1 MGRHVLWGVCS
12 VEAIILVKN
21 VRGMCRAGCFRL
33 TKFASNSKELLN
45 VNPTKRQVTRSSRF
59 QRLLETI
66 PDNEGALCV
75 HWNIADDKL
84 GFQVHMKEKPLT
96 R

>member
-1 MGRHVLWGVCS
+1 MWGVCH
-12 VEAIILVKN
+12 VEAITLVKN
-21 VRGMCRAGCFRL
+21 VRGTCRAGCFRL

-59 QRLLETI
+59 QRFLETI
-66 PDNEGALCV
+66 RDNEGALCV
-75 HWNIADDKL
+75 HWNVADDKL